1 MANSPDRETLRKLLS
16 ALLPT
21 DSDLEALCIDRF
33 PETAGRFTGGMSR
46 VEKTNLL
53 LLVESADQILSALQ
67 ERAPERYDRQQRL
80 LDLPLR
86 SMGTATVSTQP
97 QPKPISHPDRP
108 VPITTQAVPLPLS
121 PQLPQD
127 LGQPYADVV
136 IVTALKDDE
145 YDEARKVKDGLI
157 GDWSQARIDGTE
169 VAFADYEAA
178 DGQPL
183 RIAMTW
189 ATRMRGTA
197 AADVAGR
204 LLDRLGAG
212 CVAMCGVCAGRR
224 GDVQPG
230 DVIIADLVYRY
241 DTGALRVEYDEHGQQ
256 HERFKADPDPLP
268 LAEAILHRA
277 QAFRVVGA
285 PWIHER
291 PLTLAAQCDWVLAQL
306 NAGQDPLIH
315 ADSEQRC
322 PAWSK
327 TLERLKSLGYVTENL
342 GADIQLK
349 LTGEGTAYIRG
360 LLLKHRRNLPTT
372 PPWHLHI
379 APIATGGSVM
389 RDPKLF
395 DRLSET
401 NRKVL
406 GVEMEAAAIAA
417 TAHARNLPWVVM
429 KGVMDH
435 ADHDKDDL
443 LKRFAARASAECLIR
458 FLRENPLRGK
468 QRSNRPPAAVQPN
481 RSVASGTAS
490 SHLKTTATV
499 APRITAP
506 VTPLAVTPPVP
517 RDLAVVHAE
526 LKKKLEAVLRESP
539 ALVKA
544 LHGYSTPTGAER
556 DPVKAIANG
565 LTLRHARDVVADLN
579 ELTKQDSTLRVAVVK
594 LLGHVLPLAV
604 DWDGL
609 LAQAEAQ
616 KVQQDVLEL
625 PLRTMTLAEVIN
637 ARLDGRSCL
646 LVPGTYD
653 MEGVAHVRLPSVAY
667 APMFDA
673 DGQGLAHA
681 VLSNLWQEQ
690 QTSQTLLPDREEWQQ
705 IGRSTTTKDEFVAAA
720 ETEINKRGRKLNR
733 YLLFMD
739 ARLAAA
745 GIDEQ
750 TLDAW
755 WNIAHHALQQTLPG
769 LRLVRLKGREAEW
782 KKECGLI
789 SDIRG
794 LHTP

>member
-1 MANSPDRETLRKLLS
+1 MPNSPDRETLRKLLS

-33 PETAGRFTGGMSR
+33 PETAGRFTSGMSR

-53 LLVESADQILSALQ
+53 LVVESPEQILSALQ
-67 ERAPERYDRQQRL
+67 DRAPERYDRQQRL

-86 SMGTATVSTQP
+86 SVGTAAALVQP
-97 QPKPISHPDRP
+97 PPKPISHPDRP
-108 VPITTQAVPLPLS
+108 IPITSQADPKS
-121 PQLPQD
+121 FSTRRSQD
-127 LGQPYADVV
+127 LGQSFADVV
-136 IVTALKDDE
+136 IVTALKDE

-157 GDWSQARIDGTE
+157 GAWTQEQIDDTE
-169 VAFADYEAA
+169 VAFADYKAV

-183 RIAMTW
+183 RVAMTW

-212 CVAMCGVCAGRR
+212 CIAMCGVCAGRR

-241 DTGALRVEYDEHGQQ
+241 DTGALQVECDEHGQR

-268 LAEAILHRA
+268 LAEAMLHRA
-277 QAFRVVGA
+277 QAFQVDDARWV
-285 PWIHER
+285 HER
-291 PLTLAAQCDWVLAQL
+291 PLTLVAQCDWVLAQL
-306 NAGQDPLIH
+306 NAGQDPLTH
-315 ADSEQRC
+315 SDSEQRC
-322 PAWSK
+322 PDWSK
-327 TLERLKSLGYVTENL
+327 ALGRLKSLRYVTENL
-342 GADIQLK
+342 GSEMQLQ
-349 LTGEGTAYIRG
+349 LTSEGTAYIRG
-360 LLLKHRRNLPTT
+360 LLLNHRRNLPTA
-372 PPWHLHI
+372 PPWRLHV

-395 DRLSET
+395 DRLAET

-417 TAHARNLPWVVM
+417 TAHARDLLWVIM

-435 ADHDKDDL
+435 ADQDKDDL
-443 LKRFAARASAECLIR
+443 LKRFAALASAECLIR
-458 FLRENPLRGK
+458 FLRENPPRGK
-468 QRSNRPPAAVQPN
+468 QRSNRPPAIVRPARP
-481 RSVASGTAS
+481 VASSTAS
-490 SHLKTTATV
+490 SHPKATATSV
-499 APRITAP
+499 AGLNAP
-506 VTPLAVTPPVP
+506 ASPLAVTPPVP

-544 LHGYSTPTGAER
+544 LHGYSTPMGTER

-565 LTLRHARDVVADLN
+565 LTLRRAQDVVANLN
-579 ELTKQDSTLRVAVVK
+579 ELTKQEPMLRAAVVK
-594 LLGHVLPLAV
+594 LLGHVLPLAM

-609 LAQAEAQ
+609 VAQAEAQ
-616 KVQQDVLEL
+616 KVQPEVLEL

-646 LVPGTYD
+646 LVPGSYD
-653 MEGVAHVRLPSVAY
+653 MEGVAHVRLPSPTY

-673 DGQGLAHA
+673 DGQGLAQA
-681 VLSNLWQEQ
+681 VLSNLWKEQ
-690 QTSQTLLPDREEWQQ
+690 QTSPTLLPDREKWQQ
-705 IGRSTTTKDEFVAAA
+705 IGRSTTTEDEFVAAA

-739 ARLAAA
+739 ARLAAD

-755 WNIAHHALQQTLPG
+755 WNIAHHALQQTLPS

-782 KKECGLI
+782 KKEHGLV
-789 SDIRG
+789 SDISG

>member
-1 MANSPDRETLRKLLS
+1 MPNPTDRETLRKLLS
-16 ALLPT
+16 AVLPT

-33 PETAGRFTGGMSR
+33 PSTAKRFSSGMDR
-46 VEKTNLL
+46 VGKTNLL
-53 LLVESADQILSALQ
+53 FQLESPEEILAALQSREPARYARQLQLLNLAHSAAAKVTESAAISSQKSQPVPSQPVAA
-67 ERAPERYDRQQRL
+67 RAP
-80 LDLPLR
+80 
-86 SMGTATVSTQP
+86 AVQP
-97 QPKPISHPDRP
+97 PPGPSEQPH
-108 VPITTQAVPLPLS
+108 
-121 PQLPQD
+121 
-127 LGQPYADVV
+127 ADVV

-145 YDEARKVKDGLI
+145 YDEAYKVEEGAI
-157 GDWSQARIDGTE
+157 GDWTTARIEGTE
-169 VAFADYEAA
+169 VAFRDYQAA

-204 LLDRLGAG
+204 LVDKLGAG

-224 GDVQPG
+224 DDVQPG

-241 DTGALRVEYDEHGQQ
+241 DTGAMRVEYDKHRKR
-256 HERFKADPDPLP
+256 HERFKADPEPLP

-277 QAFRVVGA
+277 QAFGVDGA

-306 NAGQDPLIH
+306 NAGQDPLMH
-315 ADSEQRC
+315 AESEQRC

-327 TLERLKSLGYVTENL
+327 TLDRLKSLRYVTESL
-342 GADIQLK
+342 GVDMQLQ
-349 LTGEGTAYIRG
+349 LTDEGTAYIRG
-360 LLLKHRRNLPTT
+360 LLLLHRKSLPPA
-372 PPWHLHI
+372 PPWRLHI

-458 FLRENPLRGK
+458 FLRENPPRAT
-468 QRSNRPPAAVQPN
+468 QHFTRNPAGSPTN
-481 RSVASGTAS
+481 RSAGII
-490 SHLKTTATV
+490 ATP
-499 APRITAP
+499 ALRPTSAAAAQP
-506 VTPLAVTPPVP
+506 GKALATPLAVTPLVQ
-517 RDLAVVHAE
+517 RDPATVHAE
-526 LKKKLEAVLRESP
+526 LKQKLEEVLRESP

-544 LHGYSTPTGAER
+544 LLGYLSPAGAER

-565 LTLRHARDVVADLN
+565 LTLRHARDVVKDLS
-579 ELTKQDSTLRVAVVK
+579 ELTQQDPTLRGAVVK

-604 DWDGL
+604 DWDDL

-616 KVQQDVLEL
+616 KVKPDVLEL

-637 ARLDGRSCL
+637 ARLDGRSCQ
-646 LVPGTYD
+646 LVAGGYD
-653 MEGVAHVRLPSVAY
+653 MQGVAHVPLPSVAY

-673 DGQGLAHA
+673 EGQGLAQA

-690 QTSQTLLPDREEWQQ
+690 QTSHTLLPDREEWQQ
-705 IGRSTTTKDEFVAAA
+705 IGKSTTTKEEFFTAAK
-720 ETEINKRGRKLNR
+720 TEINKRGRKLNR

-739 ARLAAA
+739 AKLATA
-745 GIDEQ
+745 GIDNQ
-750 TLDAW
+750 SLDEW
-755 WNIAHHALQQTLPG
+755 WNITHHALQQTLPG
-769 LRLVRLKGREAEW
+769 LRLVRLKGRDAEFE
-782 KKECGLI
+782 KECELI

-794 LHTP
+794 LHNR